1 MPDAEQ
7 RLSRR
12 QLLTAVGTVGG
23 AGALLGTLAVLD
35 LFDDGGRQPFLPP
48 SPTDFSLQGRA
59 NETSVVVLG
68 AGVAGLCCA
77 YELEKAGYRVVVLEA
92 RDRVGGRS
100 WTVRGGTVAVDTR
113 GRRQEARF
121 AAGRYLNAGP
131 ARIAQHH
138 LTLDYCRELG
148 VEVEVFVNEN
158 SDGFVE
164 GGGIVRRRRSLEAD
178 LDGYVSEL
186 LVKALSAGALDGEV
200 SAEERTGLIDHL
212 RATGMLGSS
221 DRGFDV
227 APGDEPGRVGP
238 PDDLGTLLG
247 VRHRARERSEEDH
260 RRDWHQATPMFQP
273 VGGMDAI
280 VTAFTDALRAPV
292 RTGAVATEVVDDG
305 EGVAVELTD
314 GSVVRADLGI
324 CTLPPHVAG
333 ALGSPW
339 PDEVVRALAEPTPFS
354 TGKLGLEYDRRFW
367 ELDDRIYGGPTRTE
381 RSVRTI
387 WYPSHGYLGDGGV
400 VVGAYPFGPAADR
413 FSRSDHPARE
423 RAAVDAGR
431 VFHGAAYED
440 VRSSFSVDWR
450 TEPHSEGAWV
460 AWDRYGAAFHRLAEP
475 VGRWWFAG
483 DWNSRAIGWQHGAFT
498 SAHRAV
504 EQLHERA
511 LAS

>member
-1 MPDAEQ
+1 MVPVTSERPGLACGVSGDRDATVDGGAQVAERESEVPDAEQ
-7 RLSRR
+7 HLSRR

-35 LFDDGGRQPFLPP
+35 LFDDGGRQPFVPP

-77 YELEKAGYRVVVLEA
+77 YELEKAGYKVIVLEA

-100 WTVRGGTVAVDTR
+100 WTVRGGTVGVDTR

-121 AAGRYLNAGP
+121 ADGRYLNAGP

-138 LTLDYCRELG
+138 VTLDYCRELG
-148 VEVEVFVNEN
+148 VAVEVFVNEN
-158 SDGFVE
+158 TDAFVE

-200 SAEERTGLIDHL
+200 TADERTGLIDHL

-260 RRDWHQATPMFQP
+260 RRDWHQAMPMFQP
-273 VGGMDAI
+273 VGGWTPSSPPSRM
-280 VTAFTDALRAPV
+280 RSAP
-292 RTGAVATEVVDDG
+292 
-305 EGVAVELTD
+305 
-314 GSVVRADLGI
+314 GSVPAPS
-324 CTLPPHVAG
+324 PPKWWTTAKV
-333 ALGSPW
+333 
-339 PDEVVRALAEPTPFS
+339 
-354 TGKLGLEYDRRFW
+354 
-367 ELDDRIYGGPTRTE
+367 
-381 RSVRTI
+381 
-387 WYPSHGYLGDGGV
+387 
-400 VVGAYPFGPAADR
+400 
-413 FSRSDHPARE
+413 SRWS
-423 RAAVDAGR
+423 
-431 VFHGAAYED
+431 
-440 VRSSFSVDWR
+440 
-450 TEPHSEGAWV
+450 
-460 AWDRYGAAFHRLAEP
+460 
-475 VGRWWFAG
+475 
-483 DWNSRAIGWQHGAFT
+483 
-498 SAHRAV
+498 
-504 EQLHERA
+504 
-511 LAS
+511 